1 MAFPRLI
8 RGDALAAGPQPAF
21 PVYKAMPVLWL
32 KVAVGFYAF
41 GLVYSLMG
49 FRRPSAFIARMVV
62 PVMGAGA
69 IFHLVSLVE
78 SIGLAK
84 GGVTLVSIEDS
95 ESILAFLML
104 MAFMIAY
111 AKYRTPSPGIFIF
124 PPVFLLTLATALSRA
139 PVTFASPLVR
149 SGWLAVHISLIF
161 AGYAAL
167 FLSFAASL
175 LYLFQERALKSKHPS
190 GVTARLPSLQIVDE
204 IGYRALLFGFP
215 FMTLGLIAGSV
226 IAQSSY
232 GASYFADPKVV
243 LSLAMW
249 AVYMVLLYTRWN
261 SGWRGRRAAYL
272 ASFGVIVALSAWI
285 ANYFSGM
292 HRLVAP

>member
-1 MAFPRLI
+1 MAPSISKLQRVEPQES
-8 RGDALAAGPQPAF
+8 PQPNF
-21 PVYKAMPVLWL
+21 MPLLWL

-41 GLVYSLMG
+41 GLIYSLVG
-49 FRRPSAFIARMVV
+49 FRWPSAFMSRMVV

-78 SIGLAK
+78 GFALGS
-84 GGVTLVSIEDS
+84 GGVTVVSIEDS

-104 MAFMIAY
+104 MAFLIAY

-124 PPVFLLTLATALSRA
+124 PPVFLLTLATTLGRQ
-139 PVTFASPLVR
+139 PVMFASPVVR
-149 SGWLAVHISLIF
+149 NGWLAVHIALIF

-175 LYLFQERALKSKHPS
+175 LYLFQERALKSKHP
-190 GVTARLPSLQIVDE
+190 GGLTARLPSLQMVDE

-215 FMTLGLIAGSV
+215 FMTLGLVAGAV

-232 GASYFADPKVV
+232 GPSYFTDPKVL

-272 ASFGVIVALSAWI
+272 ASFVVIVALSAWI
-285 ANYFSGM
+285 ANYFSGI

>member
-1 MAFPRLI
+1 
-8 RGDALAAGPQPAF
+8 
-21 PVYKAMPVLWL
+21 MPLLWL

-41 GLVYSLMG
+41 GLIYSLIG
-49 FRRPSAFIARMVV
+49 FRRPSSLITRLVV

-69 IFHLVSLVE
+69 IFHFVSLVE
-78 SIGLAK
+78 GFAL
-84 GGVTLVSIEDS
+84 GTRGVMLVSIGDS
-95 ESILAFLML
+95 VSILAFLML
-104 MAFMIAY
+104 VAFLIAY

-124 PPVFLLTLATALSRA
+124 PPVFLLTLATALSRQ
-139 PVTFASPLVR
+139 PVTFASPLAR
-149 SGWLAVHISLIF
+149 TGWLAVHIALIF

-190 GVTARLPSLQIVDE
+190 GVTARLPSLQMVDE

-232 GASYFADPKVV
+232 GPSYFTDPKVL

-249 AVYMVLLYTRWN
+249 TVYMVLLYTRWS

-272 ASFGVIVALSAWI
+272 ASFGVIAALSAWI
-285 ANYFSGM
+285 ANYFSAI